1 MIVMIVCQVG
11 AVSDLA
17 KFNSPKT
24 VAPPRREAP
33 KTSVIFL
40 SNNSTI
46 RLKHH
51 WLNPLSLRCIMVPH
65 LKNGEHFNLKLKK

>member
-33 KTSVIFL
+33 K
-40 SNNSTI
+40 
-46 RLKHH
+46 K
-51 WLNPLSLRCIMVPH
+51 SLRCIMVPH
-65 LKNGEHFNLKLKK
+65 LKNGEHFNLKLKKKKNIISNSPLR